1 MRKWAALLL
10 AVLLALTAAACAR
23 QEQEGEEGD
32 YLLYGL
38 GDEKTAAGGDA
49 IQAVPVDLDV
59 AEDASATEI
68 AQELMEKLCQGA
80 GEVSSPLP
88 ENVSLNSIRIQGR
101 RAYVDFNSR
110 YAALTGIDL
119 SLADYC
125 VTLTLTQ
132 LEEISAVSIT
142 AGGRELPYRDSQ
154 VFMEQ
159 DVLFSS
165 MTDVIETVEVQ
176 LYFLGEDGSL
186 TAETRKLEL
195 YEGQSLAESLI
206 LALME
211 GPKNDKLTAL
221 LPENFVINGIWVESR
236 TCYLSL
242 SSRVLEHLPEDKETQ
257 ELILASIANSIY
269 SMDGVDELR
278 ILVDGVESNTFG
290 KVSVTPYTF
299 RPESEEATS

>member
-1 MRKWAALLL
+1 MRKWAILLL
-10 AVLLALTAAACAR
+10 AVLLALAAAACGH

-38 GDEKTAAGGDA
+38 AGEDEAAGGDA
-49 IQAVPVDLDV
+49 IQAVSVDLDV
-59 AEDASATEI
+59 AEDAPVTEI
-68 AQELMEKLCQGA
+68 AEALVEKLCEGA
-80 GEVSSPLP
+80 GAVSSPLP

-101 RAYVDFNSR
+101 RAYVDFSSR
-110 YAALTGIDL
+110 YATLTGIEL

-132 LEEISAVSIT
+132 MEEISAVSIT

-159 DVLFSS
+159 DVLLGS
-165 MTDVIETVEVQ
+165 MTDVIETVEVE
-176 LYFLGEDGSL
+176 LYFLGEDGAL
-186 TAETRKLEL
+186 TPESRKLEL
-195 YEGQSLAESLI
+195 YEGQSLAESLM

-211 GPKNDKLTAL
+211 GPKNDQLSAL

-242 SSRVLEHLPEDKETQ
+242 SSRVVERLPEDKESQ

-269 SMDGVDELR
+269 SMDRVDELR
-278 ILVDGVESNTFG
+278 LLVDGVESDTFG
-290 KVSVTPYTF
+290 QVFVTSYTF
-299 RPESEEATS
+299 RPESGEAES

>member
-1 MRKWAALLL
+1 MRKWAILLL
-10 AVLLALTAAACAR
+10 AVLLALAAAACGH

-38 GDEKTAAGGDA
+38 AGEDEAAGGDA
-49 IQAVPVDLDV
+49 IQAVSVDLDV
-59 AEDASATEI
+59 AEDAPVTEI
-68 AQELMEKLCQGA
+68 AEVLVEKLCEGA
-80 GEVSSPLP
+80 GAVSSPLP

-101 RAYVDFNSR
+101 RAYVDFSSR
-110 YAALTGIDL
+110 YATLTGIEL

-132 LEEISAVSIT
+132 MEEISAVSIT

-159 DVLFSS
+159 DVLLGS
-165 MTDVIETVEVQ
+165 MTDVIETVEVE
-176 LYFLGEDGSL
+176 LYFLGEDGAL
-186 TAETRKLEL
+186 TPESRKLEL
-195 YEGQSLAESLI
+195 YEGQSLAESLM

-211 GPKNDKLTAL
+211 GPKNDQLSAL

-242 SSRVLEHLPEDKETQ
+242 SSRVVERLPEDKESQ

-278 ILVDGVESNTFG
+278 LLVDGVESDTFG
-290 KVSVTPYTF
+290 QVFVTPYTF
-299 RPESEEATS
+299 RPESSEAES